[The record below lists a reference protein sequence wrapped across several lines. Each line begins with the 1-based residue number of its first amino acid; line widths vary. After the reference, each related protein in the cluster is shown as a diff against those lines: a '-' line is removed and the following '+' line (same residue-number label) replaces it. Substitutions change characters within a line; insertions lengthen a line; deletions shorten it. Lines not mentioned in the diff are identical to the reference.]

1 MLTACKGNLIYIIK
15 QRKINKAM
23 VHEQHPLEL
32 SGAPE
37 GSMVEVVG
45 FLGRGRFRSH
55 LSAMGIAVGAKLEV
69 LKNSRKRF
77 FGGPV
82 LVSTEGSRFGL
93 GKGMAH
99 RILVKILED

>member
-1 MLTACKGNLIYIIK
+1 ME
-15 QRKINKAM
+15 
-23 VHEQHPLEL
+23 HEKRPIEL

-37 GSMVEVVG
+37 GAKVEVVG

-55 LSAMGIAVGAKLEV
+55 LSAMGIATGARLKV
-69 LKNSRKRF
+69 LKNNRRKF

-99 RILVKILED
+99 RILVKIIED